1 MSDPKTQ
8 QQPKSQSSH
17 ATETGGTLT
26 KNKAVSP
33 EELQRTV
40 TTEAKELWKQNEQ
53 LLYWALDQTQ
63 NTLVRTVPGGGK
75 SYFKEVIVPQL
86 ATETENQFVLA
97 TTEYRNRQ
105 ETYRQV
111 LETLVDNDLVDDVNV
126 VYIPA
131 SRECYGEIPQLQ
143 VSEDGEWKVT
153 TPDDDEAVC
162 QTFTKEDGEYVEPV
176 AGEIDEIVQNG
187 TTTGAVHK
195 AASSEW
201 EQLFTLRNPDY
212 EDSPLV
218 CQQRGIE
225 KGYDP
230 ADLQSEPA
238 CRHRRM
244 MKRRLQKVENGDA
257 DIVICGASLLYQ
269 EDIVRDAIV
278 IADEDVSSELV
289 RKYPESYL
297 ENAVENYLTGIEP
310 GPNTYRSSVR
320 ADEEDCQKTISHI
333 CENHAHQSN
342 IGDEDDRE
350 PLVNRQAPVKPEM
363 YHYERAEAPLLT
375 LGWLAGEGT
384 DETEHLVYESQN
396 HPYTVTFDLKRND
409 TNNNHKMVAMTN
421 PPSALQY
428 AKQVIALDAT
438 GSEAWWER
446 LTGVEFES
454 ASPNPRDER
463 GTVVSEAFNIE
474 FRSLTEKMVALSR
487 PNNLSARQFLAILQA
502 IADHHD
508 AEEVSVVTSKAMRR
522 KVKNS
527 EYADDVIELAY
538 ADEILYFGGL
548 RSDRTFEDSRLHVV
562 IGAPHPGDDAVR
574 QRMALLNYDD
584 RIVQNNYAV
593 RGENRYKDK
602 ARTVLTDIVHSE
614 VYQAARRA
622 ARSNARD
629 DTAYVYLYTRMFDE
643 AFINA
648 DDSYRVDILGQGEHR
663 EGGTEAI
670 FTALDSADKPLE
682 TGEVVSRVNSR
693 LKDEQSLSTNRV
705 REKLQEMTE
714 RYNVEKQ
721 EWIGRHKRW
730 WLETP
735 PQHGILV
742 TKEKR
747 DR

>member
-1 MSDPKTQ
+1 MSDPEAQ
-8 QQPKSQSSH
+8 QQFQSQSSRP
-17 ATETGGTLT
+17 TETGGNSTD
-26 KNKAVSP
+26 NRAVSP

-40 TTEAKELWKQNEQ
+40 TTEAEELWKQNEQ
-53 LLYWALDQTQ
+53 LLYWSLEQKQ

-86 ATETENQFVLA
+86 AAETENRFVLA

-111 LETLVDNDLVDDVNV
+111 LETLVDQDLVDDVNV

-131 SRECYGEIPQLQ
+131 PRECYGEIPQLHI
-143 VSEDGEWKVT
+143 SGDGGWEVT

-162 QTFTKEDGEYVEPV
+162 QTFTKIDGEYVEPI
-176 AGEIDEIVQNG
+176 AGEIDEIVQRG

-201 EQLFTLRNPDY
+201 EQVFTLRDPDY

-230 ADLQSEPA
+230 ADPHSEPA

-244 MKRRLQKVENGDA
+244 MKRRLQEVKNGDA

-310 GPNTYRSSVR
+310 GPNTYRSVGR
-320 ADEEDCQKTISHI
+320 RGENERQRTISYI
-333 CENHAHQSN
+333 LENHGYRSDFD
-342 IGDEDDRE
+342 DEDNKE
-350 PLVNRQAPVKPEM
+350 PLVNRQAPVKSEM

-375 LGWLAGEGT
+375 LGWLAGEKT
-384 DETEHLVYESQN
+384 DETDHLVYESEN
-396 HPYTVTFDLKRND
+396 HPYRVTFDLQRNN

-438 GSEAWWER
+438 GSEVWWER

-454 ASPNPRDER
+454 VSPNPRDKR

-502 IADHHD
+502 IVDHHD
-508 AEEVSVVTSKAMRR
+508 ADEVSVVTSKAMRR

-527 EYADDVIELAY
+527 EYVDDVMELAY

-548 RSDRTFEDSRLHVV
+548 RSERTFEDSRLHVV

-584 RIVQNNYAV
+584 RIVQNIYSV
-593 RGENRYKDK
+593 RGEDRYKGN
-602 ARTVLTDIVHSE
+602 ALTVLNDIVHSE

-622 ARSNARD
+622 ARSNARY

-663 EGGTEAI
+663 DGGTEAI
-670 FTALDSADKPLE
+670 FTVLDSAEEPLE
-682 TGEVVSRVNSR
+682 TVEVVSRVNNR
-693 LKDEQSLSTNRV
+693 LKDGESLSRNRV

-714 RYNVEKQ
+714 LYNVEEQ
-721 EWIGRHKRW
+721 RWIGRRKRW
-730 WLETP
+730 WLETSP
-735 PQHGILV
+735 RHGTLIARE
-742 TKEKR
+742 T
-747 DR
+747 

>member
-1 MSDPKTQ
+1 MSDPETQ
-8 QQPKSQSSH
+8 QRPQSQSPR
-17 ATETGGTLT
+17 ATETGGNLT
-26 KNKAVSP
+26 EKRAVSP
-33 EELQRTV
+33 EELQRTI

-53 LLYWALDQTQ
+53 LLYWALEQRQ

-86 ATETENQFVLA
+86 ATETENRFVLA

-111 LETLVDNDLVDDVNV
+111 LETLVDQDLVDEVNV

-131 SRECYGEIPQLQ
+131 PRECYGDIPQLQ
-143 VSEDGEWKVT
+143 SSQDGGWKVT
-153 TPDDDEAVC
+153 TPDDYEAVC
-162 QTFTKEDGEYVEPV
+162 QTFAKRDGEYVQSV
-176 AGEIDEIVQNG
+176 AGEIDEIVQRG

-195 AASSEW
+195 AASSKW
-201 EQLFTLRNPDY
+201 EQLFTPRNPDY

-218 CQQRGIE
+218 CQRRGIE

-230 ADLQSEPA
+230 ADPHSEPA

-244 MKRRLQKVENGDA
+244 MKRRLQEVENGDA

-269 EDIVRDAIV
+269 EHIVRDAVV

-320 ADEEDCQKTISHI
+320 ADEEDRQKTISYI
-333 CENHAHQSN
+333 CENHTHQSN

-363 YHYERAEAPLLT
+363 YHYGRAEAPLLT
-375 LGWLAGEGT
+375 LGWLAGEET
-384 DETEHLVYESQN
+384 NETEHLVYESQN

-438 GSEAWWER
+438 GSEVWWER

-454 ASPNPRDER
+454 VSPNPRNER

-487 PNNLSARQFLAILQA
+487 PNNMSARQFLAILQA
-502 IADHHD
+502 IVDHHD

-527 EYADDVIELAY
+527 EYAKDVMELAY

-548 RSDRTFEDSRLHVV
+548 RSERIFEDSRLHVV

-574 QRMALLNYDD
+574 QRMALLDYDD
-584 RIVQNNYAV
+584 RIVQNNYSV
-593 RGENRYKDK
+593 RGEDRYKGN
-602 ARTVLTDIVHSE
+602 ARTVLNEIVHSE

-643 AFINA
+643 AYINA
-648 DDSYRVDILGQGEHR
+648 NDSYRVDILGQGEHR
-663 EGGTEAI
+663 DGGTEAI
-670 FTALDSADKPLE
+670 FTALDSADEPLE

-693 LKDEQSLSTNRV
+693 LGDEQSLSRTRV

-714 RYNVEKQ
+714 LYNVEKQ
-721 EWIGRHKRW
+721 GWIGRRKRW
-730 WLETP
+730 WLETSP
-735 PQHGILV
+735 RHGTLV
-742 TKEKR
+742 ARENR
-747 DR
+747 ER